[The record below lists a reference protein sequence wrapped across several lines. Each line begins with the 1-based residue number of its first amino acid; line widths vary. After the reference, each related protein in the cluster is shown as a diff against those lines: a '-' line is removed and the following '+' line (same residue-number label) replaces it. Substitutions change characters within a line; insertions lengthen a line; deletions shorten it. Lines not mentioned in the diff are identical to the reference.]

1 MPAGQPRER
10 RTDAAALVET
20 PADPEWLLMD
30 TYAYQIALHQSDR
43 VWTAAT
49 GHRTEHFGRW
59 PGEPDPEAE
68 PLGPDPFASSDPFA
82 DPSPPPQE
90 TP

>member
-1 MPAGQPRER
+1 
-10 RTDAAALVET
+10 
-20 PADPEWLLMD
+20 MD
-30 TYAYQIALHQSDR
+30 TYAYRIALHQSDR

-59 PGEPDPEAE
+59 PGEPAPRTE

-82 DPSPPPQE
+82 EPSPTPQE